1 MNKQTVL
8 ATSVA
13 LIAVLL
19 VLIVAD
25 VSPWLRMAGVA
36 VAVVLALKLILAVR
50 SGRRDVGHVET
61 SLRRWTRVGSGGT

>member
-8 ATSVA
+8 ATFVA

-36 VAVVLALKLILAVR
+36 VAVLLALKLILAVR

>member
-1 MNKQTVL
+1 MNKQAVL

-19 VLIVAD
+19 ALIVAD

-36 VAVVLALKLILAVR
+36 VAVLLALKLILAVR
-50 SGRRDVGHVET
+50 SGRGDVGHVET
-61 SLRRWTRVGSGGT
+61 SLRRWTRVGSSGT

>member
-8 ATSVA
+8 ANSFA

>member
-1 MNKQTVL
+1 MNKLTVL

-36 VAVVLALKLILAVR
+36 VAVLLALKLILAVR

>member
-8 ATSVA
+8 ATFVA

-19 VLIVAD
+19 VLIVAN

-36 VAVVLALKLILAVR
+36 VAVLLALKLILAVR
-50 SGRRDVGHVET
+50 SGRGDVGHVET
-61 SLRRWTRVGSGGT
+61 SLRRWTRVGSSGT

>member
-13 LIAVLL
+13 LISVLL
-19 VLIVAD
+19 VLIVAN
-25 VSPWLRMAGVA
+25 VSPWLRLAGVA
-36 VAVVLALKLILAVR
+36 VAVLLALKLSLAVR

-61 SLRRWTRVGSGGT
+61 SLRRWTRVGSNGT

>member
-8 ATSVA
+8 ATSFA

-36 VAVVLALKLILAVR
+36 VAVLLALKLILAVR

-61 SLRRWTRVGSGGT
+61 SLRRWTRVGSSGT

>member
-8 ATSVA
+8 ATLVA
-13 LIAVLL
+13 LISVLL
-19 VLIVAD
+19 VLIVAN

-36 VAVVLALKLILAVR
+36 VAVLLALKLFLTVR

-61 SLRRWTRVGSGGT
+61 SLRRWTRVGSTGT

>member
-8 ATSVA
+8 ATFVA

-19 VLIVAD
+19 VLVVAD

-36 VAVVLALKLILAVR
+36 VAVLLALKLILAVR

>member
-36 VAVVLALKLILAVR
+36 VAVLLALKLILAVR

>member
-1 MNKQTVL
+1 MNKQAVL

-19 VLIVAD
+19 ALIVAD

-36 VAVVLALKLILAVR
+36 VAVLLALKLILAVR

-61 SLRRWTRVGSGGT
+61 SLRRWTRVGSSGT

>member
-8 ATSVA
+8 ATFVA

>member
-8 ATSVA
+8 ATSFA

-36 VAVVLALKLILAVR
+36 VAVLLALKLILAVR

>member
-25 VSPWLRMAGVA
+25 VSPRLRMAGVA
-36 VAVVLALKLILAVR
+36 VVVLLAFKLVLVVR

-61 SLRRWTRVGSGGT
+61 SLRRWTRVGSSGT

>member
-8 ATSVA
+8 ATFVA

-36 VAVVLALKLILAVR
+36 VAVLLAIKLILAVR